1 LGITVLRTTLAL
13 TALLFGLIA
22 SAAHAATVTVVVTED
37 ASVEQRNPST
47 NFGSGNDLVG
57 GVRRGLLRIEG
68 NPQRFALLKFQ
79 VPAPSGTVSQVRLRL
94 FKRSGSPSEPFRV
107 QSSPCSWSSS
117 AVTWNTR
124 PTLGAVL
131 ATLSGYPTGSG
142 WVEFVLPVSA
152 GAQGQRC
159 FAIIKPSSSS
169 VFITADDLQAPN
181 PSNLVIT
188 TTADTTPPET
198 TITAGPSG
206 STPSTAA
213 SFSFSS
219 SESGS
224 TLQCALDGAGYQA
237 CTSPTTYQGLVE
249 GNHQFSV
256 RAIDATGNVDPTPA
270 TRAWTIAPPPP
281 PTGYCA
287 SPAVTNAWTGTG
299 TTIAATP
306 STLQSAIAS
315 ASPGD
320 TVELAD
326 GTYDRATV
334 TLTKAIRLK
343 AAHRFGA
350 VFVGGPTPRYANDV
364 GLGSHI
370 ATAVAIRASG
380 TAVEGIEFRYY
391 DTGIDLDGV
400 ADTLVQGNRILSV
413 YSAGVQVWDTRNT
426 EVRCN
431 EILDPY
437 LAQDPTATVT
447 SGPSIPEAQA
457 DYGVVVYGSLQ
468 PRVEHN
474 YFFGVFNQTLSF
486 KEGDW
491 DPYAGYN
498 TFEGSALTALFFGQN
513 IPHNGPYSFTGL
525 PVDNDRGA
533 LVGEFNVFREVY
545 GVRAGANVVY
555 YVRSPIRV
563 WHVDGSTTLRGNVIE
578 QAQQGVLLECRAGS
592 QAGCDA
598 GTTRLTDNTIAGRV
612 RDLAGTVRQVNTTAG
627 VLVFTGLRAAT
638 TIDANAF
645 ALLPRAV
652 GIYSDGVSGTPSYT
666 YTNNREFT
674 APPAGANLNLRA
686 ATPATDP
693 DLSYADAYR

>member
-1 LGITVLRTTLAL
+1 VLRNALAL
-13 TALLFGLIA
+13 TALLTALVA
-22 SAAHAATVTVVVTED
+22 SAAQAATVTAPATED
-37 ASVEQRNPST
+37 TSVDQQNPNT

-57 GVRRGLLRIEG
+57 GVRRGLLRIDG
-68 NPQRFALLKFQ
+68 SPQRWALLKYQ
-79 VPAPSGTVSQVRLRL
+79 VPPLSGAVAQVRLRL
-94 FKRSGSPSEPFRV
+94 FKRSGSPSEPIRV
-107 QSSPCSWSSS
+107 QSSPCSYSSS
-117 AVTWNTR
+117 TVTWNTR
-124 PTLGAVL
+124 PALGPVL
-131 ATLSGYPTGSG
+131 ATLPGYPTGAG
-142 WVEFVLPVSA
+142 WIEFALPTSA
-152 GAQGQRC
+152 VAQGQRC
-159 FAIIKPSSSS
+159 FAITKSTSSFT
-169 VFITADDLQAPN
+169 FITADDLQAQN
-181 PSNLVIT
+181 PSHLVIT
-188 TTADTTPPET
+188 TVTDMTPPET

-206 STPSTAA
+206 STASTAA

-224 TLQCALDGAGYQA
+224 TFQCSLDGAAYQP
-237 CTSPTTYQGLVE
+237 CTSPTTYQGLAATA
-249 GNHQFSV
+249 HQFAV
-256 RAIDATGNVDPTPA
+256 RAIDSSGNVDATPA
-270 TRAWTIAPPPP
+270 TQAWTVTPPPP

-287 SPAVTNAWTGTG
+287 STAVTNAWTGAG
-299 TTIAATP
+299 ATIPATP
-306 STLQSAIAS
+306 STLSSAISS
-315 ASPGD
+315 AAAGD

-326 GTYDRATV
+326 GTYNLATV
-334 TLTKAIRLK
+334 TLTRAIRLK

-350 VFVGGPTPRYANDV
+350 VFVGGPVPRYAGDT
-364 GLGSHI
+364 GLGSHV

-391 DTGIDLDGV
+391 DTGVDLSGV
-400 ADTLVQGNRILSV
+400 ADTLVQGNRIVSV

-447 SGPSIPEAQA
+447 SAPNIPEAQA

-474 YFFGVFNQTLSF
+474 YFFGLFNQTLSF

-513 IPHNGPYSFTGL
+513 IPHNGPYSFTKL

-533 LVGEFNVFREVY
+533 LVGEYNVFREVY
-545 GVRAGANVVY
+545 GVRNGTNVVY

-563 WHVDGSTTLRGNVIE
+563 WHVNGDTTLRGNVVE

-598 GTTRLTDNTIAGRV
+598 GTTRLTDNTIAGQV
-612 RDLAGTVRQVNTTAG
+612 RDLSGTVRQVNTTAG

-645 ALLPRAV
+645 ALLPRPI
-652 GIYSDGVSGTPSYT
+652 GIYSDGVSGTPTYT
-666 YTNNREFT
+666 YTDNREFT
-674 APPAGANLNLRA
+674 APPAAANLNLRA

>member
-1 LGITVLRTTLAL
+1 MLRNALAL
-13 TALLFGLIA
+13 AALLIGLGA
-22 SAAHAATVTVVVTED
+22 AAAHAATVTAPATED
-37 ASVEQRNPST
+37 ASVEQRNPNT

-68 NPQRFALLKFQ
+68 NPQRFALLKYQ
-79 VPAPSGTVSQVRLRL
+79 VPALSGTVTQVRLRL
-94 FKRSGSPSEPFRV
+94 YKRSGSPSEPFRV
-107 QSSPCSWSSS
+107 QSSPCSWSQS

-124 PTLGAVL
+124 PAVGAVL
-131 ATLSGYPTGSG
+131 ATLPGYPTGAG
-142 WVEFVLPVSA
+142 WVEFPLPVSSV
-152 GAQGQRC
+152 AQGQRC
-159 FAIIKPSSSS
+159 FAITKPSSSS
-169 VFITADDLQAPN
+169 AFITADDLQAPN

-188 TTADTTPPET
+188 TAADTTPPDT
-198 TITAGPSG
+198 TITVGPSG
-206 STPSTAA
+206 STASTDA
-213 SFSFSS
+213 SFAFSS

-224 TLQCALDGAGYQA
+224 TFQCALDGGSYQP
-237 CTSPTTYQGLVE
+237 CTSPTTYQGLAAAD
-249 GNHQFSV
+249 HQFAV
-256 RAIDATGNVDPTPA
+256 RAIDAAGNVDPTPA
-270 TRAWTIAPPPP
+270 TRAWTVAPAPP

-287 SPAVTNAWTGTG
+287 SAAVTGAWTGTG
-299 TTIAATP
+299 ATIAATP
-306 STLQSAIAS
+306 STLSSAIAG
-315 ASPGD
+315 AAPGD

-326 GTYDRATV
+326 GTYSRAAV

-364 GLGSHI
+364 GLGSHT

-380 TAVEGIEFRYY
+380 TAVEGLEFRYY
-391 DTGIDLDGV
+391 DTAVDLDGV
-400 ADTLVQGNRILSV
+400 ADTLVQGNRIVSV

-426 EVRCN
+426 QVRCN
-431 EILDPY
+431 EVLDPY
-437 LAQDPTATVT
+437 LAQDTPATVT
-447 SGPSIPEAQA
+447 SPPGVADAQG

-474 YFFGVFNQTLSF
+474 YFHGVFNETLSF
-486 KEGDW
+486 KEGNW

-513 IPHNGPYSFTGL
+513 IPHNGPYEFTGL

-533 LVGEFNVFREVY
+533 LVGEYNVFREVY
-545 GVRAGANVVY
+545 GVRNGANVVY

-563 WHVDGSTTLRGNVIE
+563 WHVNGDTTLRGNVIE

-598 GTTRLTDNTIAGRV
+598 GTTRVTDNTIAGQV
-612 RDLAGTVRQVNTTAG
+612 RDLSGTVRQVNTTAG
-627 VLVFTGLRAAT
+627 VLVFTGLRAVA
-638 TIDANAF
+638 TIDGNAF
-645 ALLPRAV
+645 ALLPRPV

-666 YTNNREFT
+666 YTANREFT
-674 APPAGANLNLRA
+674 APPTGANLNLRA

-693 DLSYADAYR
+693 ELSYADAYR

>member
-1 LGITVLRTTLAL
+1 VLKNALALSALL
-13 TALLFGLIA
+13 TALAA
-22 SAAHAATVTVVVTED
+22 SAAQAATVSAPATED
-37 ASVEQRNPST
+37 TSVEQQSPNT
-47 NFGSGNDLVG
+47 NFGSGNNLVG

-68 NPQRFALLKFQ
+68 SPQRWALLKYQ
-79 VPAPSGTVSQVRLRL
+79 VPALPGTVTQVRLRL

-107 QSSPCSWSSS
+107 QSTSCSWSSS
-117 AVTWNTR
+117 TVTWNTR
-124 PTLGAVL
+124 PALGAVL
-131 ATLSGYPTGSG
+131 ATLPGYPTGAG
-142 WVEFVLPVSA
+142 WVEFALPTSA
-152 GAQGQRC
+152 VAQGQRC
-159 FAIIKPSSSS
+159 FAITKPTSSSA
-169 VFITADDLQAPN
+169 FITADDLQAQN
-181 PSNLVIT
+181 PSHLVIT
-188 TTADTTPPET
+188 TMTDTTPPET

-206 STPSTAA
+206 STASTTA

-224 TLQCALDGAGYQA
+224 TFQCSLDGGAYQP
-237 CTSPTTYQGLVE
+237 CTNPTTYQSLAATD
-249 GNHQFSV
+249 HQFEV
-256 RAIDATGNVDPTPA
+256 RAIDAAGNVDPTPA
-270 TRAWTIAPPPP
+270 PRSWTVTPPPP
-281 PTGYCA
+281 STGYCA
-287 SPAVTNAWTGTG
+287 STAVTNAWTGTG
-299 TTIAATP
+299 TTIPATP
-306 STLQSAIAS
+306 STLSAAISS
-315 ASPGD
+315 AAPGD
-320 TVELAD
+320 TVALAD

-343 AAHRFGA
+343 SAHRFGA
-350 VFVGGPTPRYANDV
+350 VFVGGPTPRYAGDT
-364 GLGSHI
+364 GLGSHVP
-370 ATAVAIRASG
+370 TAVAIRASG
-380 TAVEGIEFRYY
+380 TAVEDIEFRYY
-391 DTGIDLDGV
+391 DTGVDLSGV
-400 ADTLVQGNRILSV
+400 ADTLVQGNRIVSV

-447 SGPSIPEAQA
+447 SAPNIPEAQA

-474 YFFGVFNQTLSF
+474 YFFGLFNQTLSF

-513 IPHNGPYSFTGL
+513 IPHNGPYSFTKL

-533 LVGEFNVFREVY
+533 LVGEYNVFREVY
-545 GVRAGANVVY
+545 GVRNGTNVVY
-555 YVRSPIRV
+555 YLRSPIRV
-563 WHVDGSTTLRGNVIE
+563 WHVNGDTTLRGNVVE

-598 GTTRLTDNTIAGRV
+598 GTTRLTDNTIAGQV
-612 RDLAGTVRQVNTTAG
+612 RDLSGTVRQVNTSAG

-638 TIDANAF
+638 TIDGNAF
-645 ALLPRAV
+645 ALVPRPI

-666 YTNNREFT
+666 YTGNREFT
-674 APPAGANLNLRA
+674 APPTGANLNLRA